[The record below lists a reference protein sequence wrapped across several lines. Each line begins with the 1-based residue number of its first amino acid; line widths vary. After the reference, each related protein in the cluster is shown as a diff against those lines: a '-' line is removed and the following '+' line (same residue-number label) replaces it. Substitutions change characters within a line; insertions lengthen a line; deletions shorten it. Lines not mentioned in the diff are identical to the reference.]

1 MLMRWYCGWRQ
12 RVTDKRALTRHLA
25 KVSTFRSFSS
35 VCVGWK
41 KDALLFFS
49 FLFFF
54 SRFIFRIRLGY
65 SLGVGY
71 DASCVLNI
79 YNRRIVCWNCT
90 KVRIIVT
97 RLNLWLNDGRSKL
110 GIISLKNFW
119 VDNRIKRIDRDNYI
133 LIKYNRTV
141 IAGLKQYRLNTDV
154 CVDM

>member
-1 MLMRWYCGWRQ
+1 M
-12 RVTDKRALTRHLA
+12 H
-25 KVSTFRSFSS
+25 FF
-35 VCVGWK
+35 
-41 KDALLFFS
+41 LFPF

-79 YNRRIVCWNCT
+79 YNRRIICWNCT

-110 GIISLKNFW
+110 GIISLTNFT
-119 VDNRIKRIDRDNYI
+119 VDNRIKWIDRENFT

-141 IAGLKQYRLNTDV
+141 IGGLKQYQVSTDV
-154 CVDM
+154 RVNM